1 MSLNK
6 LTQHNPDHS
15 KWMKISCGSIKTD
28 EIETYQTITCKNIVC
43 SQDITVN
50 NQPLSTII
58 STVQG
63 GGGGGGVTPA
73 QLTAE
78 ETARTAADTTLQ
90 TNIDTLNTVTGAA
103 LGSLGTQIT
112 TEETARTAADTTLQT
127 NIDNVA
133 TSLGQS
139 VLNEANLRANND
151 TTLQTNIDNVATSLG
166 QSVLNEANLRANNDV
181 TLQTN
186 INANATAIT
195 TLDGKAVKY
204 NNFGEIVLVTPNI
217 PSGVDGFLKTASN
230 GEIYRSLTAGVQIN
244 DASTTSTTTTY
255 SGSKISTDINSVSN
269 TLATLDGQVL
279 KKDISGNLP
288 NGGFYLGNTY
298 RNLTNTGGIRL
309 SDGPNSQFQMF
320 STNYQDTVANG
331 IATFRTDGTLEK
343 NQNATIASDGTLDCD
358 RVFSKRYIT
367 IGNVGDEKD
376 CAIDFK
382 DNINLGAVAYG
393 GFEVKGSDGV
403 KRCSVGSLKENPAQI
418 GITSFNNVDSV
429 VLSTNSTPSLTVATD
444 GTVQLNKTPYQGT
457 SDAITTLS
465 STGVLQKTGSTCDAS
480 GNLTAVKMRSNQYYD
495 GTGSSGFFMGVGAG
509 GSIQMNK
516 SPYQGTAD
524 ALMTL
529 SANGTIQK
537 TTSTCDASGNL
548 TALKMRSNQYYDGT
562 GSSGFFMGVGAGGSI
577 QMNKTPYQ
585 GVEDAVMTLSG
596 NGTIK
601 KSSVIADASGVM
613 TALKAVLNDKAQ
625 SNKYYNLGST
635 AGIDIVDTTVG
646 SVTLSGSQYQ
656 NKNNSLVT
664 LDGTG
669 QIRQPSTNATVDAQG
684 NMVCKNL
691 ELLNINNGGEI
702 KAKTIQSNDA
712 ANPLSLL
719 NKATTAGKGLILD
732 ATTNGNIQ
740 LTGDSYVGTS
750 NAMVRLNTNGTLE
763 KTAVT
768 IDGTANDNIS
778 NVTTLSCQTGVL
790 NNAIVSSNVIT
801 PNMILGTFGGGPA
814 TAGTMDLNS
823 GNVTNTGDITPV
835 TDNTEDIGSLAL
847 SYKNIHIKGDV
858 FKNGVAIGGGGGGS
872 ITGISS
878 VDNGANDIEISFT
891 GSDYLQQGYLSID
904 ANGRIQVV
912 PSIQLSNAEY
922 DAIVAKWNVERTNQA
937 ETLIKLY
944 LPAGVT
950 PGTFN
955 HTIHFCYI
963 LSRSGTGKTLYEVRF
978 IGYQGSTAIQETSLT
993 NNLVANALEIYN
1005 LTSTAHPNQ
1014 VQNPNEKQ
1022 HIINHYISDYQYETG
1037 LTVTSVVQIAVLT
1050 GDVGNWDHTKPFWV
1064 DYRLG
1069 TAIYRAVIT
1078 LYGSQ
1083 SGYKLTSAFDLPSG
1097 YTLI

>member
-63 GGGGGGVTPA
+63 GGGGGGGVTPA

-78 ETARTAADTTLQ
+78 TAARTTADTTLQ
-90 TNIDTLNTVTGAA
+90 SNIDTLSTVTGAA

-112 TEETARTAADTTLQT
+112 AEGTARTAADTTLQT

-133 TSLGQS
+133 SSLGQS
-139 VLNEANLRANND
+139 
-151 TTLQTNIDNVATSLG
+151 I
-166 QSVLNEANLRANNDV
+166 LNEANLRANNDV

-230 GEIYRSLTAGVQIN
+230 GEIYRSPEAGVQIN

-279 KKDISGNLP
+279 KKDVSGNLP

-320 STNYQDTVANG
+320 STSYQDTVANG
-331 IATFRTDGTLEK
+331 IGTFRTDGTLEK

-367 IGNVGDEKD
+367 IGNVVDEKD

-403 KRCSVGSLKENPAQI
+403 KRCGVGSLKENPAQI

-457 SDAITTLS
+457 ADAITTLS
-465 STGVLQKTGSTCDAS
+465 STGILQKTG
-480 GNLTAVKMRSNQYYD
+480 
-495 GTGSSGFFMGVGAG
+495 
-509 GSIQMNK
+509 
-516 SPYQGTAD
+516 
-524 ALMTL
+524 
-529 SANGTIQK
+529 
-537 TTSTCDASGNL
+537 STCDASGNL

-562 GSSGFFMGVGAGGSI
+562 GSSGFFMGVGSGGSI

-601 KSSVIADASGVM
+601 KSSVIADAAGVV
-613 TALKAVLNDKAQ
+613 TAISAVLNDKAQ
-625 SNKYYNLGST
+625 SNKYYNKNGS
-635 AGIDIVDTTVG
+635 AGIDIGNTATG
-646 SVTLSGSQYQ
+646 SVNLTGSKYQ
-656 NKNNSLVT
+656 GHNNSIVT
-664 LDGTG
+664 LNGSG
-669 QIRQPSTNATVDAQG
+669 QIQQPSDNASVDG
-684 NMVCKNL
+684 NGNITCKNL
-691 ELLNINNGGEI
+691 ELLNIASSGVI
-702 KAKTIQSNDA
+702 KAKEIQSNDS
-712 ANPLSLL
+712 ANTLSLL
-719 NKATTAGKGLILD
+719 NRSTIAGKGIIID
-732 ATTNGNIQ
+732 ATTDGNIQ

-790 NNAIVSSNVIT
+790 NNVIVSSNVIT
-801 PNMILGTFGGGPA
+801 PNVTLGTFGGGPA

-823 GNVTNTGDITPV
+823 GNVANTGDITPV

-872 ITGISS
+872 LAGISS

-891 GSDYLQQGYLSID
+891 GTDYLQQGYLSID
-904 ANGRIQVV
+904 ANGRIQVT
-912 PSIQLSNAEY
+912 PSIVVSNAEY
-922 DAIVAKWNVERTNQA
+922 DAIVAKWNIERADQTDN
-937 ETLIKLY
+937 LVKLY

-950 PGTFN
+950 PGTFD

-963 LSRSGTGKTLYEVRF
+963 LSQSGTGKGKYEVRF
-978 IGYQGSTAIQETSLT
+978 IGYQGSVSTVQTTLSNAQ
-993 NNLVANALEIYN
+993 VANALEIYN

-1014 VQNPNEKQ
+1014 VQNTNEKQ
-1022 HIINHYISDYQYETG
+1022 HIINHFRSDYEFATPYAIPQ
-1037 LTVTSVVQIAVLT
+1037 VVRVAVQS
-1050 GDVGNWDHTKPFWV
+1050 GDVGNWDHTKPFFASF
-1064 DYRLG
+1064 DIAPSAS
-1069 TAIYRAVIT
+1069 TQQAAINW

-1083 SGYKLTSAFDLPSG
+1083 NGFLQTNGVATYGVVPSG
-1097 YTLI
+1097 YTEIF

>member
-63 GGGGGGVTPA
+63 GGGGGGGGVTPA

-78 ETARTAADTTLQ
+78 TAARTTADTTLQ
-90 TNIDTLNTVTGAA
+90 SNIDTLSTVTGAA

-112 TEETARTAADTTLQT
+112 AEGTARTAADTTLQT

-133 TSLGQS
+133 SSLGQS
-139 VLNEANLRANND
+139 
-151 TTLQTNIDNVATSLG
+151 I
-166 QSVLNEANLRANNDV
+166 LNEANLRANNDV

-230 GEIYRSLTAGVQIN
+230 GEIYRSPEAGVQIN

-279 KKDISGNLP
+279 KKDVSGNLP

-320 STNYQDTVANG
+320 STSYQDTVANG
-331 IATFRTDGTLEK
+331 IGTFRTDGTLEK

-367 IGNVGDEKD
+367 IGNVVDEKD

-403 KRCSVGSLKENPAQI
+403 KRCGVGSLKENPAQI

-457 SDAITTLS
+457 ADAITTLS
-465 STGVLQKTGSTCDAS
+465 STGILQKTG
-480 GNLTAVKMRSNQYYD
+480 
-495 GTGSSGFFMGVGAG
+495 
-509 GSIQMNK
+509 
-516 SPYQGTAD
+516 
-524 ALMTL
+524 
-529 SANGTIQK
+529 
-537 TTSTCDASGNL
+537 STCDASGNL

-601 KSSVIADASGVM
+601 KSSVIADAAGVV
-613 TALKAVLNDKAQ
+613 TAISAVLNDKAQ
-625 SNKYYNLGST
+625 SNKYYNKNGS
-635 AGIDIVDTTVG
+635 AGIDIGNTATG
-646 SVTLSGSQYQ
+646 SVNLTGSKYQ
-656 NKNNSLVT
+656 GHNNSIVT
-664 LDGTG
+664 LNGSG
-669 QIRQPSTNATVDAQG
+669 QIQQPSDNASVDG
-684 NMVCKNL
+684 NGNITCKNL
-691 ELLNINNGGEI
+691 ELLNIASSGVI
-702 KAKTIQSNDA
+702 KAKEIQSNDS
-712 ANPLSLL
+712 ANTLSLL
-719 NKATTAGKGLILD
+719 NRSTIAGKGIIID
-732 ATTNGNIQ
+732 ATTDGNIQ

-790 NNAIVSSNVIT
+790 NNVIVSSNVIT
-801 PNMILGTFGGGPA
+801 PNVTLGTFGGGPA

-823 GNVTNTGDITPV
+823 GNVANTGDITPV

-872 ITGISS
+872 LAGISS

-891 GSDYLQQGYLSID
+891 GSDYKQQGYLSID
-904 ANGRIQVV
+904 ANGRIQVT
-912 PSIQLSNAEY
+912 PSIVVSNAEY
-922 DAIVAKWNVERTNQA
+922 DAIVAKWNIERADQTDN
-937 ETLIKLY
+937 LVKLY

-950 PGTFN
+950 PGTFD

-963 LSRSGTGKTLYEVRF
+963 LSQSGTGKGKYEVRF
-978 IGYQGSTAIQETSLT
+978 IGYQGSVSTVQTTLSNAQ
-993 NNLVANALEIYN
+993 VANALEIYN

-1014 VQNPNEKQ
+1014 VQNTNEKQ
-1022 HIINHYISDYQYETG
+1022 HIINHFRSDYEFATPYAIPQ
-1037 LTVTSVVQIAVLT
+1037 VVRVAVQS
-1050 GDVGNWDHTKPFWV
+1050 GDVGNWDHTKPFFASF
-1064 DYRLG
+1064 DIAPSAS
-1069 TAIYRAVIT
+1069 TQQAAINW

-1083 SGYKLTSAFDLPSG
+1083 NGFLQTNGVATYGVVPSG
-1097 YTLI
+1097 YTEIF

>member
-63 GGGGGGVTPA
+63 GGGGGGGGVTPA

-78 ETARTAADTTLQ
+78 TAARTTADTTLQ
-90 TNIDTLNTVTGAA
+90 SNIDTLSTVTGAA

-112 TEETARTAADTTLQT
+112 AEGTARTAADTTLQT

-133 TSLGQS
+133 SSLGQS
-139 VLNEANLRANND
+139 
-151 TTLQTNIDNVATSLG
+151 I
-166 QSVLNEANLRANNDV
+166 LNEANLRANNDV

-230 GEIYRSLTAGVQIN
+230 GEIYRSPEAGVQIN

-279 KKDISGNLP
+279 KKDVSGNLP

-320 STNYQDTVANG
+320 STSYQDTVANG
-331 IATFRTDGTLEK
+331 IGTFRTDGTLEK

-367 IGNVGDEKD
+367 IGNVVDEKD

-403 KRCSVGSLKENPAQI
+403 KRCGVGSLKENPAQI

-457 SDAITTLS
+457 SDSITTLS
-465 STGVLQKTGSTCDAS
+465 STGILQKTG
-480 GNLTAVKMRSNQYYD
+480 
-495 GTGSSGFFMGVGAG
+495 
-509 GSIQMNK
+509 
-516 SPYQGTAD
+516 
-524 ALMTL
+524 
-529 SANGTIQK
+529 
-537 TTSTCDASGNL
+537 STCDASGNL

-601 KSSVIADASGVM
+601 KSSVIADAAGVV
-613 TALKAVLNDKAQ
+613 TAISAVLNDKAQ
-625 SNKYYNLGST
+625 SNKYYNKNGS
-635 AGIDIVDTTVG
+635 AGIDIGNTATG
-646 SVTLSGSQYQ
+646 SVNLTGSKYQ
-656 NKNNSLVT
+656 GHNNSIVT
-664 LDGTG
+664 LNGSG
-669 QIRQPSTNATVDAQG
+669 QIQQPSDNASVDG
-684 NMVCKNL
+684 NGNITCKNL
-691 ELLNINNGGEI
+691 ELLNIASSGVI
-702 KAKTIQSNDA
+702 KAKEIQSNDS
-712 ANPLSLL
+712 ANTLSLL
-719 NKATTAGKGLILD
+719 NRSTIAGKGIIID
-732 ATTNGNIQ
+732 ATTDGNIQ

-790 NNAIVSSNVIT
+790 NNVIVSSNVIT
-801 PNMILGTFGGGPA
+801 PNVTLGTFGGGPA

-823 GNVTNTGDITPV
+823 GNVANTGDITPV

-872 ITGISS
+872 LAGISS

-891 GSDYLQQGYLSID
+891 GTDYLQQGYLSID
-904 ANGRIQVV
+904 ANGRIQVT
-912 PSIQLSNAEY
+912 PSIVVSNAEY
-922 DAIVAKWNVERTNQA
+922 DAIVAKWNIERADQTDN
-937 ETLIKLY
+937 LVKLY

-950 PGTFN
+950 PGTFD

-963 LSRSGTGKTLYEVRF
+963 LSQSGTGKGKYEVRF
-978 IGYQGSTAIQETSLT
+978 IGYQGSVSTVQTTLSNAQ
-993 NNLVANALEIYN
+993 VANALEIYN

-1014 VQNPNEKQ
+1014 VQNTNEKQ
-1022 HIINHYISDYQYETG
+1022 HIINHFRSDYEFATPYAIPQ
-1037 LTVTSVVQIAVLT
+1037 VVRVAVQS
-1050 GDVGNWDHTKPFWV
+1050 GDVGNWDHTKPFFASF
-1064 DYRLG
+1064 DIAPSAS
-1069 TAIYRAVIT
+1069 TQQAAINW

-1083 SGYKLTSAFDLPSG
+1083 NGFLQTNGVATYGVVPSG
-1097 YTLI
+1097 YTEIF

>member
-63 GGGGGGVTPA
+63 GGGGGGGGVTPA

-78 ETARTAADTTLQ
+78 TAARTTADTTLQ
-90 TNIDTLNTVTGAA
+90 SNIDTLSTVTGAA

-112 TEETARTAADTTLQT
+112 AEGTARTAADTTLQT

-133 TSLGQS
+133 SSLGQS
-139 VLNEANLRANND
+139 
-151 TTLQTNIDNVATSLG
+151 I
-166 QSVLNEANLRANNDV
+166 LNEANLRANNDV

-230 GEIYRSLTAGVQIN
+230 GEIYRSPEAGVQIN

-279 KKDISGNLP
+279 KKDVSGNLP

-320 STNYQDTVANG
+320 STSYQDTVANG
-331 IATFRTDGTLEK
+331 IGTFRTDGTLEK

-367 IGNVGDEKD
+367 IGNVVDEKD

-403 KRCSVGSLKENPAQI
+403 KRCGVGSLKENPAQI

-457 SDAITTLS
+457 ADAITTLS
-465 STGVLQKTGSTCDAS
+465 STGILQKTG
-480 GNLTAVKMRSNQYYD
+480 
-495 GTGSSGFFMGVGAG
+495 
-509 GSIQMNK
+509 
-516 SPYQGTAD
+516 
-524 ALMTL
+524 
-529 SANGTIQK
+529 
-537 TTSTCDASGNL
+537 STCDASGNL

-601 KSSVIADASGVM
+601 KSSVIADAAGVV
-613 TALKAVLNDKAQ
+613 TAISAVLNDKAQ
-625 SNKYYNLGST
+625 SNKYYNKNGS
-635 AGIDIVDTTVG
+635 AGIDIGNTATG
-646 SVTLSGSQYQ
+646 SVNLTGSKYQ
-656 NKNNSLVT
+656 GHNNSIVT
-664 LDGTG
+664 LNGSG
-669 QIRQPSTNATVDAQG
+669 QIQQPSDNASVDG
-684 NMVCKNL
+684 NGNITCKNL
-691 ELLNINNGGEI
+691 ELLNIASSGVI
-702 KAKTIQSNDA
+702 KAKEIQSNDS
-712 ANPLSLL
+712 ANTLSLL
-719 NKATTAGKGLILD
+719 NRSTIAGKGIIID
-732 ATTNGNIQ
+732 ATTDGNIQ

-790 NNAIVSSNVIT
+790 NNVIVSSNVIT
-801 PNMILGTFGGGPA
+801 PNVTLGTFGGGPA

-823 GNVTNTGDITPV
+823 GNVTNSGDITPV

-872 ITGISS
+872 LAGISS

-891 GSDYLQQGYLSID
+891 GTDYLQQGYLSID
-904 ANGRIQVV
+904 ANGRIQVT
-912 PSIQLSNAEY
+912 PSIVVSNAEY
-922 DAIVAKWNVERTNQA
+922 DAIVAKWNIERADQTDN
-937 ETLIKLY
+937 LVKLY

-950 PGTFN
+950 PGTFD

-963 LSRSGTGKTLYEVRF
+963 LSQSGTGKGKYEVRF
-978 IGYQGSTAIQETSLT
+978 IGYQGSVSTVQTPLSNAQVS
-993 NNLVANALEIYN
+993 NALEIYN

-1014 VQNPNEKQ
+1014 VQNTNEKQ
-1022 HIINHYISDYQYETG
+1022 HIINHFRSDYEFATPYAIPQ
-1037 LTVTSVVQIAVLT
+1037 VVRVAVQS
-1050 GDVGNWDHTKPFWV
+1050 GDVGNWDHTKPFFASF
-1064 DYRLG
+1064 DIAPSAS
-1069 TAIYRAVIT
+1069 TQQAAINW

-1083 SGYKLTSAFDLPSG
+1083 NGFLQTNGVATYGVVPSG
-1097 YTLI
+1097 YTEIF

>member
-63 GGGGGGVTPA
+63 GGGGGGGGVTPA

-78 ETARTAADTTLQ
+78 TAARTTADTTLQ
-90 TNIDTLNTVTGAA
+90 SNIDTLSTVTGAA

-112 TEETARTAADTTLQT
+112 AEGTARTAADTTLQT

-133 TSLGQS
+133 SSLGQS
-139 VLNEANLRANND
+139 
-151 TTLQTNIDNVATSLG
+151 I
-166 QSVLNEANLRANNDV
+166 LNEANLRANNDV

-230 GEIYRSLTAGVQIN
+230 GEIYRSPEAGVQIN

-279 KKDISGNLP
+279 KKDVSGNLP

-320 STNYQDTVANG
+320 STSYQDTVANG
-331 IATFRTDGTLEK
+331 IGTFRTDGTLEK

-367 IGNVGDEKD
+367 IGNVVDEKD

-403 KRCSVGSLKENPAQI
+403 KRCGVGSLKENPAQI

-457 SDAITTLS
+457 ADAITTLS
-465 STGVLQKTGSTCDAS
+465 STGILQKTG
-480 GNLTAVKMRSNQYYD
+480 
-495 GTGSSGFFMGVGAG
+495 
-509 GSIQMNK
+509 
-516 SPYQGTAD
+516 
-524 ALMTL
+524 
-529 SANGTIQK
+529 
-537 TTSTCDASGNL
+537 STCDASGNL

-601 KSSVIADASGVM
+601 KSSVIADAAGVV
-613 TALKAVLNDKAQ
+613 TAISAVLNDKAQ
-625 SNKYYNLGST
+625 SNKYYNKNGS
-635 AGIDIVDTTVG
+635 AGIDIGNTATG
-646 SVTLSGSQYQ
+646 SVNLTGSKYQ
-656 NKNNSLVT
+656 GHNNSIVT
-664 LDGTG
+664 LNGSG
-669 QIRQPSTNATVDAQG
+669 QIQQPSDNASVDG
-684 NMVCKNL
+684 NGNITCKNL
-691 ELLNINNGGEI
+691 ELLNIASSGVI
-702 KAKTIQSNDA
+702 KAKEIQSNDS
-712 ANPLSLL
+712 ANTLSLL
-719 NKATTAGKGLILD
+719 NRSTIAGKGIIID
-732 ATTNGNIQ
+732 ATTDGNIQ

-790 NNAIVSSNVIT
+790 NNVIVSSNVIT
-801 PNMILGTFGGGPA
+801 PNVTLGTFGGGPA

-823 GNVTNTGDITPV
+823 GNVANTGDITPV

-872 ITGISS
+872 LAGISS

-891 GSDYLQQGYLSID
+891 GTDYLQQGYLSID
-904 ANGRIQVV
+904 ANGRIQVT
-912 PSIQLSNAEY
+912 PSIVVSNAEY
-922 DAIVAKWNVERTNQA
+922 DAIVAKWNIERADQTDN
-937 ETLIKLY
+937 LVKLY

-950 PGTFN
+950 PGTFD

-963 LSRSGTGKTLYEVRF
+963 LSQSGTGKGKYEVRF
-978 IGYQGSTAIQETSLT
+978 IGYQGSVSTVQTTLSNAQ
-993 NNLVANALEIYN
+993 VANALEIYN

-1014 VQNPNEKQ
+1014 VQNTNEKQ
-1022 HIINHYISDYQYETG
+1022 HIINHFRSDYEFATPYAIPQ
-1037 LTVTSVVQIAVLT
+1037 VVRVAVQS
-1050 GDVGNWDHTKPFWV
+1050 GDVGNWDHTKPFFASF
-1064 DYRLG
+1064 DIAPSAS
-1069 TAIYRAVIT
+1069 TQQAAINW

-1083 SGYKLTSAFDLPSG
+1083 NGFLQTNGVATYGVVPSG
-1097 YTLI
+1097 YTEIF